1 MERILSKSIS
11 TPPTLLSIMAE
22 WPLSGLSWSKLMFI
36 ESEIVIGAMTIMM
49 EKYQAPCFPVHDA
62 IIVRKKDEELA
73 KNVLTKEFE
82 AHADLTPQLK
92 LK

>member
-1 MERILSKSIS
+1 MTVKAVGKKVIKHF
-11 TPPTLLSIMAE
+11 PIMAD

-36 ESEIVIGAMTIMM
+36 ESEIVIGTMTTMM

-62 IIVRKKDEELA
+62 VIVCKKDEELA
-73 KNVLTKEFE
+73 KKILTKEFE
-82 AHADLTPQLK
+82 AHANITPRLK

>member
-1 MERILSKSIS
+1 MTVRAVGKKVIEHF
-11 TPPTLLSIMAE
+11 PIMAK

-36 ESEIVIGAMTIMM
+36 ESEIFIGTMTTMM

-73 KNVLTKEFE
+73 KNILTKEFE
-82 AHADLTPQLK
+82 AHADITPRLK